1 MVSKKEQENKIEYAD
16 IADRF
21 SAIMIDTLILV
32 GITIIL
38 SLLVG
43 RFTSFETNIEFIN
56 PISFL
61 IRSLISPLVWM
72 ITIIYILYYTY
83 FEGKHG
89 QTVGK
94 KLSRIK
100 VIDKETKNQIGYK
113 NAFIR
118 TVARLIDSLPIA
130 YILGII
136 VIRYTEKNQRIGDI
150 ISKAIVIKTKI
161 ISKEI

>member
-1 MVSKKEQENKIEYAD
+1 MFVPSEALISAAFNVNPGLHEFALEKSVL
-16 IADRF
+16 IA
-21 SAIMIDTLILV
+21 SPV
-32 GITIIL
+32 
-38 SLLVG
+38 SLLALLRNAALYWQQQTLADGAQEIYDASREMYKRTVT
-43 RFTSFETNIEFIN
+43 FIEHVETI
-56 PISFL
+56 
-61 IRSLISPLVWM
+61 
-72 ITIIYILYYTY
+72 
-83 FEGKHG
+83 
-89 QTVGK
+89 GK
-94 KLSRIK
+94 KLARIK

-118 TVARLIDSLPIA
+118 TVTRLIDSLPIA